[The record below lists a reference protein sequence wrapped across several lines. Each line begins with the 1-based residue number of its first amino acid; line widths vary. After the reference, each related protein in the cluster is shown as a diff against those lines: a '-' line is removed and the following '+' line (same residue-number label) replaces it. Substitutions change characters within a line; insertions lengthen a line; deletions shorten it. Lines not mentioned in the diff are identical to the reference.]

1 MQWEMARLPS
11 ILASCCANA
20 TIPDRKQLSF
30 SGVFASFN
38 KKIASNTPKQT
49 GHLFRRTGAS
59 AGTPFCGALSLA
71 KREPSKRIAKSWRA
85 LLREI

>member
-1 MQWEMARLPS
+1 MANDVALV
-11 ILASCCANA
+11 
-20 TIPDRKQLSF
+20 D
-30 SGVFASFN
+30 SGFLLHKCNDSGPKALVFPAFFASFN

-59 AGTPFCGALSLA
+59 AGTPFCGASSLA
-71 KREPSKRIAKSWRA
+71 KREPSKRIAESWRA